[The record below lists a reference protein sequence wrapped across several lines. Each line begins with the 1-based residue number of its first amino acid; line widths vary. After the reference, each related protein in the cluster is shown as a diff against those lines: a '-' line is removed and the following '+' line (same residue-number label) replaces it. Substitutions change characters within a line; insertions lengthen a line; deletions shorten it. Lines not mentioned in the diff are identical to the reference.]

1 MAGKQ
6 HRPLFR
12 NIKSWLQNTN
22 IHLQHVAF
30 YGFAVRLHVRGLQMR
45 FKMRDAFP
53 LLNHHDR
60 IRCHRLETH
69 ASSAIHHW
77 RIAVATFF
85 FQYGWNDFSKLIQY
99 RLTVMLTRRVR
110 ISAITVSMVNSF

>member
-1 MAGKQ
+1 MLN
-6 HRPLFR
+6 P
-12 NIKSWLQNTN
+12 WLQNTN
-22 IHLQHVAF
+22 IHLQHVTF
-30 YGFAVRLHVRGLQMR
+30 YGFAIRLHVRGLQMR

-53 LLNHHDR
+53 LLYHHDR

-99 RLTVMLTRRVR
+99 RLTVMLTRT
-110 ISAITVSMVNSF
+110 STDFCDYGKHG